1 MGFAYYVMLKNY
13 SLLSQTGF
21 VYGLVI
27 VLTFTA
33 GASFLMW
40 MGEQINE
47 FGIGNGISMI
57 LFAGIVSRIP
67 QLVSNDGFHVSC
79 ERHAQ
84 VVHRDSARLSASWRS

>member
-33 GASFLMW
+33 GSSFLMW

-57 LFAGIVSRIP
+57 LFAGIVSRIC
-67 QLVSNDGFHVSC
+67 LLYTSRCV
-79 ERHAQ
+79 
-84 VVHRDSARLSASWRS
+84 